1 MDLLVP
7 QAIAT
12 GSESATGFD
21 VAVVIG
27 RFQPFHNGHAALLA
41 QALACADKV
50 IVVLGSAHAARSAKN
65 PFTWAER
72 AGMIGLT
79 LDETT
84 AERVIFLPMRDYYDE
99 RRWRTA
105 VQAAVR
111 AQTTPGAR
119 IVLIGHVKDASSE
132 YLHDFPG
139 WTLLPAPAYGEIN
152 ATGLR
157 RILFEGEERAATLT
171 MIAPQVPAA
180 VVDYLADWLALPCV
194 ASLREEHA
202 RVEAGK
208 KTWGTGPFIT
218 VDAVVTAAGHVLL
231 IERGQPPGKGQWA
244 LPGGF
249 LEPRERVLQGAMREL
264 QEETGFALLPSTLEG
279 LLRGTAV
286 FDHPDRSQRGRTI
299 THAHW
304 FDLGD
309 SALPEVAGADDA
321 AAARWVPIGEL
332 AAMESELFE
341 DHFMILDHFL
351 QVLPVDREGGD

>member
-1 MDLLVP
+1 MN
-7 QAIAT
+7 
-12 GSESATGFD
+12 SKEKFD
-21 VAVVIG
+21 IAVVIG

-41 QALACADKV
+41 QALGCADKV
-50 IVVLGSAHAARSAKN
+50 IVLLGSAYAARSAKN
-65 PFTWAER
+65 PFSWEER
-72 AGMIGLT
+72 ASMIALT
-79 LDETT
+79 LDEATK
-84 AERVIFLPMRDYYDE
+84 ARVSFLPLRDYYDE
-99 RRWRTA
+99 RRWCAAAQAA
-105 VQAAVR
+105 VQAQA
-111 AQTTPGAR
+111 APGAR
-119 IVLIGHVKDASSE
+119 IALIGHQKDATSE
-132 YLHDFPG
+132 YLHGFPG
-139 WTLLPAPAYGEIN
+139 WTLLPAPAYGAIN
-152 ATGLR
+152 ATSLR
-157 RILFEGEERAATLT
+157 RILFEGEDRAATQALL
-171 MIAPQVPAA
+171 AGQAPAA
-180 VVDYLADWLALPCV
+180 VVHYLLGWLNLPFV
-194 ASLREEHA
+194 AGLREEHA

-264 QEETGFALLPSTLEG
+264 QEETGFALLPATLES

-309 SALPEVAGADDA
+309 SRLPAVAGADDA
-321 AAARWVPIGEL
+321 AAAKWVPISEL
-332 AAMESELFE
+332 AALEGALFE

-351 QVLPVDREGGD
+351 KLLPAG